1 MEKQRK
7 VKILAIIALFV
18 AVCGMTLGFAAFSKV
33 LTIESK
39 AIVVPDETKFS
50 IVASGSSTDKTPG
63 GEYNL
68 IPTLVGFT
76 SEEAAEY
83 IELNTAKVI
92 NGEQTTIS
100 VNTSFFRPGQSAEYI
115 LYIHNVGEYD
125 IYLKS
130 MTFNNPEGTEMSKV
144 CKPIEGEEIDPNKL
158 EQICDEI
165 KLKFYALKA
174 SQQGSF
180 WMPIESNMTLTNEID
195 LFPGQSGMGKAV
207 VEYGEGAT
215 PIDVP
220 FTVEFSSIELLYSTN
235 PA

>member
-1 MEKQRK
+1 MERQRK
-7 VKILAIIALFV
+7 YKIFSIVALVVAIA
-18 AVCGMTLGFAAFSKV
+18 GMTLGFAAFSKV

-39 AIVVPDETKFS
+39 ATVMPDETKFS
-50 IVASGSSTDKTPG
+50 IVASGSATDKTPG

-68 IPTLVGFT
+68 IPTLVGFN
-76 SEEAAEY
+76 SEEEAEY
-83 IELNTAKVI
+83 TELNTAKVI

-100 VNTSFFRPGQSAEYI
+100 INPSFFRPGQSAEYL

-130 MTFNNPEGTEMSKV
+130 MTFNNLEGTEMSKV
-144 CKPIEGEEIDPNKL
+144 CKPLEGEEIDSDIL
-158 EQICDEI
+158 EQVCAGIN
-165 KLKFYALKA
+165 LTFYSRTL
-174 SQQGSF
+174 SNT
-180 WMPIESNMTLTNEID
+180 WMPVKSNMTLTNEID
-195 LFPGQSGMGKAV
+195 LFPGEYGIGKAV
-207 VEYGEGAT
+207 VEYSEDAT